1 MVTSELN
8 HRSAIGA
15 PAKRAMLNGVLL
27 QRWKADPL
35 WRVLSSPLACRN
47 HEKQRQM
54 KIKNVIC
61 DIDGVLLHDNTP
73 VPGADLFPARIQ
85 KACRWWC

>member
-1 MVTSELN
+1 
-8 HRSAIGA
+8 
-15 PAKRAMLNGVLL
+15 
-27 QRWKADPL
+27 
-35 WRVLSSPLACRN
+35 
-47 HEKQRQM
+47 M

-73 VPGADLFPARIQ
+73 VPGADLFWRASGN